1 MTSRPVLSVNDL
13 HILRE
18 IIVEPT
24 FVVAAEEKLVRW
36 RRAVDA
42 EWLIFTRF
50 CNNAKLVSLFGPFAL
65 LQSFSYNLFSC
76 LSPFSCKNIIERLAS
91 TRSSFS
97 VSQSRDIVLGFMV
110 VLSGSAVKKWIIYGT
125 KAVGLRRRILSK
137 FRKLSRVPVHGE
149 RHLKVFTSGLLSTV
163 GETSAQVCR
172 WNVLPFKDVNK
183 KAGNMTIQGSHARAR
198 IASNLCIYIKHGS
211 SSNIHLERSSAK

>member
-1 MTSRPVLSVNDL
+1 MPLAIQLQKYHRTISIDS
-13 HILRE
+13 E
-18 IIVEPT
+18 Q
-24 FVVAAEEKLVRW
+24 FF
-36 RRAVDA
+36 RR
-42 EWLIFTRF
+42 
-50 CNNAKLVSLFGPFAL
+50 S
-65 LQSFSYNLFSC
+65 
-76 LSPFSCKNIIERLAS
+76 
-91 TRSSFS
+91 
-97 VSQSRDIVLGFMV
+97 SRDIVLGFMV
-110 VLSGSAVKKWIIYGT
+110 VVSGSAVEKWIIYGT
-125 KAVGLRRRILSK
+125 KAVGLRRILSK

-183 KAGNMTIQGSHARAR
+183 KAGNMTIQSSHTRAR